1 MTGGRGVVSVKQMA
15 DNLKMLEAESI
26 EGRFSIENVT
36 SNHARN
42 FMNVYA
48 SNKKAGTFGSFDKIQ
63 EIVKSPKNK
72 SRRLSR
78 LIGDAAEA
86 VQTSR

>member
-15 DNLKMLEAESI
+15 ENLKMLESESI
-26 EGRFSIENVT
+26 EGRFSIENIT

-48 SNKKAGTFGSFDKIQ
+48 SNKKAGTFGS
-63 EIVKSPKNK
+63 
-72 SRRLSR
+72 
-78 LIGDAAEA
+78 LIKFK
-86 VQTSR
+86 R